1 MKTNQP
7 QKNKIPRSIRM
18 RLLLG
23 DEQYEYIKD
32 EVGVEIFLKE
42 QFDNYYKEQED
53 IINNQD
59 IKNFFVFWILI
70 VNYYKFKF
78 GKGIRDK
85 DAVGKLKSVKSF
97 KEIEDLYSFR
107 NNLFKFDFNYN
118 DSFKKE
124 LKINV
129 NKLKKIVTVINK
141 ERKKKDQRLIKNK
154 EW

>member
-1 MKTNQP
+1 
-7 QKNKIPRSIRM
+7 M
-18 RLLLG
+18 RLILG

-32 EVGVEIFLKE
+32 EIGVENFLKE

-53 IINNQD
+53 IVNNQD
-59 IKNFFVFWILI
+59 VKSFFVFWILI
-70 VNYYKFKF
+70 VSYYKFKF

-85 DAVGKLKSVKSF
+85 DAVGKLKFLKGF
-97 KEIEDLYSFR
+97 EEIEKLYVFR

-129 NKLKKIVTVINK
+129 NKLKKIVSLMNK
-141 ERKKKDQRLIKNK
+141 ERRKRDKRLIENK

>member
-1 MKTNQP
+1 MEPNQP

-18 RLLLG
+18 RLILG

-32 EVGVEIFLKE
+32 EIGVENFLKE
-42 QFDNYYKEQED
+42 QFDNYYEEQED
-53 IINNQD
+53 IIDNQD

-78 GKGIRDK
+78 GKKIRDK
-85 DAVGKLKSVKSF
+85 DAVGKLKSIKSF

-118 DSFKKE
+118 DSFKKD

-129 NKLKKIVTVINK
+129 NKLKKIVSYINK
-141 ERKKKDQRLIKNK
+141 KRRTRDKFFIENT